1 VRVGRAAIDEDAI
14 RLIEEHHPDI
24 QFDWPQILNGE
35 EEPAA
40 PVRPQREAPRPAPA
54 RVAAE
59 VPPPL
64 PPVALLPEL
73 PVEASEPVSP
83 AHARLGSEALGRL
96 RGRYADV
103 LANLARRVPDE
114 QRREQL
120 REQAERLNPDSWVT
134 DEEVTA
140 GLDAYE
146 SVLASLREV
155 AGRRR
160 RRRRGRGASSAA
172 NPAAPGSAEAQPGQ
186 DDGEGDMDDEGNGAE
201 SDPPGGD

>member
-1 VRVGRAAIDEDAI
+1 
-14 RLIEEHHPDI
+14 
-24 QFDWPQILNGE
+24 
-35 EEPAA
+35 
-40 PVRPQREAPRPAPA
+40 
-54 RVAAE
+54 
-59 VPPPL
+59 
-64 PPVALLPEL
+64 
-73 PVEASEPVSP
+73 VSA

-103 LANLARRVPDE
+103 LANLTRRVTDE

-140 GLDAYE
+140 GLEAYE

-160 RRRRGRGASSAA
+160 RRRRGRGGPEAGSTAASDSAGGQSGA
-172 NPAAPGSAEAQPGQ
+172 DGDSPAGE
-186 DDGEGDMDDEGNGAE
+186 DGDEAE
-201 SDPPGGD
+201 SEE